1 MTVAALTTRDEAI
14 YWSTHLH
21 STPPLGGSRR
31 NIAIRFSAEKLEWCD
46 YWLPDGEKRLKTWLL
61 VLTKYTKVTVKQ
73 TDGQPP
79 HDAAKTVERTIRSR
93 WLNCIVRLQFVHEPS
108 RKFFKLALTRTPD
121 PIRPTRRCPPP
132 VFTRRSTM
140 HFGLSMGRC
149 AGSDICWPVRGWP
162 LHGPTDRTF
171 GCCWPA
177 AASGANSNSC
187 VSCSN
192 RYRACLQRSLQ
203 IQRRRH
209 WQQIR
214 VYVRVT
220 QPDVPFRGPSLLS
233 FTKASFL
240 RVCSLCR
247 GP

>member
-1 MTVAALTTRDEAI
+1 MV
-14 YWSTHLH
+14 
-21 STPPLGGSRR
+21 
-31 NIAIRFSAEKLEWCD
+31 
-46 YWLPDGEKRLKTWLL
+46 WLL
-61 VLTKYTKVTVKQ
+61 ATRRWKKIEDMITRFDKIHESDGQ
-73 TDGQPP
+73 TDR
-79 HDAAKTVERTIRSR
+79 RTATARR
-93 WLNCIVRLQFVHEPS
+93 GKNC
-108 RKFFKLALTRTPD
+108 RKNHSLPLAELH
-121 PIRPTRRCPPP
+121 CPPP